1 MERRW
6 ATTVT
11 REQSGL
17 MDSTILQGR
26 GNLKILE
33 QVTKEINS
41 LSSKN
46 IIPFNKCIVYYRR
59 HFWQPWWQ
67 VGWQAIFLGWQLP
80 PRWFRHCAQGIV
92 ALFPYLEDPFSQHGY
107 VSISQYC
114 IITTLCIYS
123 LFELLIAFPFGYI
136 YNYIGTLLRSREWFW
151 IPCMAIEDHSKKK
164 FRGKRW
170 LS

>member
-1 MERRW
+1 MIQFFHHCKPTVGLSPVCFSLLKCFQTVSFFTGMERRW

-46 IIPFNKCIVYYRR
+46 IIPFNKCIVCYRR

-80 PRWFRHCAQGIV
+80 PLATPV
-92 ALFPYLEDPFSQHGY
+92 
-107 VSISQYC
+107 VSPLLLHM
-114 IITTLCIYS
+114 TDEKAS
-123 LFELLIAFPFGYI
+123 LFMCCTDQIK
-136 YNYIGTLLRSREWFW
+136 
-151 IPCMAIEDHSKKK
+151 SKTHILKP
-164 FRGKRW
+164 
-170 LS
+170 LP